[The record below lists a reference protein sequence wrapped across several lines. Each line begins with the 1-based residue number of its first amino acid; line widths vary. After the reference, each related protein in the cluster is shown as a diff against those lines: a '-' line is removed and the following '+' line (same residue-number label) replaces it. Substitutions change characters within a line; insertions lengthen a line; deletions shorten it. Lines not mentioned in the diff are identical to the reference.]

1 MASESCSSFVDSSS
15 IACRS
20 SDISCMSAVVCLAL
34 SHKLLHKFTEGPA
47 VVAGQVVG
55 LVTFFFPF
63 PRGFITFPLSLAFL
77 PCPSGAAF
85 VCFATCHYDRSW
97 QCNRSVCIVVTM
109 ACKSLYLL
117 LYDLLRSFC
126 LFNSAYRLFIA
137 FTIMGVVAT
146 KLVIHFPTT
155 GS

>member
-1 MASESCSSFVDSSS
+1 
-15 IACRS
+15 
-20 SDISCMSAVVCLAL
+20 MSAVVCLAL

-47 VVAGQVVG
+47 VVARLVVG

-85 VCFATCHYDRSW
+85 KTWGLGFALLLVTMTGHG
-97 QCNRSVCIVVTM
+97 NVTGVFVVVVTM
-109 ACKSLYLL
+109 ACKSLYFL

-137 FTIMGVVAT
+137 FAIMGVVAT